1 MNPEILTNLA
11 AFHPDCASF
20 NGLWLLALLGRA
32 GTAGHTTGELID
44 ATSLPPSTA
53 RKTCEALAA
62 AGLAISPSRDT
73 GRGRCLRHTISPAGL
88 ALLQTPA
95 HTAQP
100 KCQPLK
106 LKTA

>member
-11 AFHPDCASF
+11 AFHPAAATYNC
-20 NGLWLLALLGRA
+20 LWLLAQLGRA

-44 ATSLPPSTA
+44 ATSLPPSTVRHA
-53 RKTCEALAA
+53 ANALTRC
-62 AGLAISPSRDT
+62 GLAICPSRDT

-88 ALLQTPA
+88 ALLQTPG
-95 HTAQP
+95 HTTQP
-100 KCQPLK
+100 KLQPLK

>member
-11 AFHPDCASF
+11 AFHPAAATF

-32 GTAGHTTGELID
+32 GTAGLTTGELID
-44 ATSLPPSTA
+44 GTSLTPSTVRHA
-53 RKTCEALAA
+53 AGALTDC
-62 AGLAISPSRDT
+62 GLAICPSRDT

-88 ALLQTPA
+88 GLLQTA
-95 HTAQP
+95 GHVSQP
-100 KCQPLK
+100 KIQPMK